1 MQGGESDD
9 DVPLFQFPNDD
20 DVPLFQFPNDDDVP
34 LFPNS
39 WAMKRKRE
47 EEDNESKASTPSKL
61 DSEPELRL
69 RSEDAIAQRN
79 NLGNEKLKLRKY
91 DTLNLI

>member
-1 MQGGESDD
+1 MQGGQSDD

-34 LFPNS
+34 LFSNN
-39 WAMKRKRE
+39 WVMKRKRE
-47 EEDNESKASTPSKL
+47 EEA
-61 DSEPELRL
+61 ELRL
-69 RSEDAIAQRN
+69 RSEAAIAQRN
-79 NLGNEKLKLRKY
+79 NLGNERLKLRKY

>member
-20 DVPLFQFPNDDDVP
+20 DVPLFPNG
-34 LFPNS
+34 

-47 EEDNESKASTPSKL
+47 EEA
-61 DSEPELRL
+61 ELRL
-69 RSEDAIAQRN
+69 RSEAAIAQRN
-79 NLGNEKLKLRKY
+79 NLGNEKLKLATQVRHLKF
-91 DTLNLI
+91 DLMQSIAVI